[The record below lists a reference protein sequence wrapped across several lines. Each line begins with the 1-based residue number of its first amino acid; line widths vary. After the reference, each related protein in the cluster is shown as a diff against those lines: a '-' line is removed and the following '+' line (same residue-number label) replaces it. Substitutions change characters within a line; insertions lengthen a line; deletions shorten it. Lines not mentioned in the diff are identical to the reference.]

1 MTALISVPISI
12 GELWDKYSILL
23 IKLEKIKD
31 SNKLKFVSIE
41 ADKLRELMNQ
51 YSFETDKLFFHLK
64 EVNTILW
71 NIEDKIRIKEKEK
84 MFDEEF
90 IELARNVYYTND
102 KRADIKKQ
110 INIKYNSIIHEVKD
124 YVNY

>member
-1 MTALISVPISI
+1 
-12 GELWDKYSILL
+12 
-23 IKLEKIKD
+23 
-31 SNKLKFVSIE
+31 
-41 ADKLRELMNQ
+41 LRELMNQ